1 MRRSVRGLS
10 ARSRVYSKLLD
21 GRVPY
26 TVTCM
31 IYVGVLMQQHSP
43 SRRCSLEATQSQ
55 SAVRPR
61 HRRRPP
67 EFGSTV
73 PTITKRGISTSKLH
87 IVDNRD
93 RDDCPMCKKFSR
105 GPCGSHFTEWLDC
118 TDANPGRDDR
128 GEPLHLNK
136 CSDLA
141 EKLAACLDINVA
153 FYSKNADSDD
163 DVDED
168 DYSAASSGDA
178 LKNAWK
184 EFINEIEDGIKSGKH
199 TLLPFPRNIKPK
211 MELRL
216 STLTGAAFFVPEN
229 DGRPILAAYILDDSS
244 NIIAAAS
251 REDLYMN
258 DQLGCVIQFKVVE
271 GMKSL
276 TCRAIYDTSHE
287 NDIVIYTR
295 TMLVP
300 PGASTV

>member
-1 MRRSVRGLS
+1 
-10 ARSRVYSKLLD
+10 
-21 GRVPY
+21 
-26 TVTCM
+26 
-31 IYVGVLMQQHSP
+31 
-43 SRRCSLEATQSQ
+43 
-55 SAVRPR
+55 
-61 HRRRPP
+61 
-67 EFGSTV
+67 
-73 PTITKRGISTSKLH
+73 
-87 IVDNRD
+87 
-93 RDDCPMCKKFSR
+93 
-105 GPCGSHFTEWLDC
+105 
-118 TDANPGRDDR
+118 
-128 GEPLHLNK
+128 
-136 CSDLA
+136 LA

-258 DQLGCVIQFKVVE
+258 DQLGCVIQFQVVD